1 MLKRLLTRSFSAR
14 AARACTALRSLNQR
28 LAALIQLGASCP
40 GKKAPSQSPL
50 PQARLHAA
58 QEPTM
63 KRIAPLICLSAG
75 LLLASSG
82 PALADPPLGG
92 SRDRHGDYRD
102 QPDRRDGNRSPDRGG
117 RDGRNSGE
125 RRPLGTSHDDY
136 RWRRDDDRRRPPRDR
151 YERDQYNQNRYRND
165 RYDSSD
171 RDARRAAEAVRRDE
185 RGRVLSSQP
194 ADDRGYRVRVLT
206 PDGYVRERYVDPR
219 DADRKD

>member
-75 LLLASSG
+75 LLLACSG

-102 QPDRRDGNRSPDRGG
+102 QPDRRDGNRGPDRGG
-117 RDGRNSGE
+117 RDGRNSAE

-136 RWRRDDDRRRPPRDR
+136 RWRRDDDRRRPPHSCDR
-151 YERDQYNQNRYRND
+151 HPGF
-165 RYDSSD
+165 D

-219 DADRKD
+219 DADRND